1 MPVGEAG
8 VSVAG
13 AIVARMVSID
23 AGLARLG
30 TEFWQWRAANS
41 FRTSDDIPRIER
53 PPGWLPRFDPAGVD
67 AQRRELESFVEQWRA
82 TDVAGLPIPDQ
93 VDHRLLGSALAR
105 VRWELDVLRNW
116 ERDAV
121 FLTSQV
127 LGPWFDLLLAPPPFG
142 AARQA
147 DLVVVLG
154 AVPQAVEQAIE
165 NLERAGVAAL
175 ARVAAAELADIGPRL
190 AESVAALAAHVD
202 AATATAL
209 AEAQPAASAAL
220 TRYAQWLE
228 ASADRLGPEVV
239 VGRDAFVWYLRQVA
253 LVATEPEE
261 LVRGALQE
269 YRRAIAAETISRNAH
284 RDAAEA
290 PLAGDVAAEVAAQ
303 AAAEAEVRSLYERE
317 DLLSQP
323 DDLRRYRFAEYPAYL
338 EPVAFLGVTDDLAN
352 ERSRERDAVSYVPAP
367 AADLPYFDAANARDP
382 RLGIIHE
389 GAHSQQ
395 LALSWGHPRAM
406 RRHYVDSVAN
416 EGIAHYNEE
425 LMLDAG
431 LFDDA
436 PHSQT
441 TLHNFMRLRAL
452 RVVVDVN
459 LATGAFGLEEAI
471 DFFIRLVPMD
481 APTATE
487 ETSFYVATPGLAMS
501 YLVGKLEVKRL
512 LADAVVARGDEFSL
526 REFHD
531 SLWLNGN
538 VPVSLQRWELLGDR
552 GDVDVLDAAGDWL
565 ETFPG

>member
-1 MPVGEAG
+1 
-8 VSVAG
+8 
-13 AIVARMVSID
+13 MVSID
-23 AGLARLG
+23 ADLARLG

-53 PPGWLPRFDPAGVD
+53 PPGWVPRFDPASID
-67 AQRRELESFVEQWRA
+67 AQRRELEPFVERWRA
-82 TDVAGLPIPDQ
+82 TDAAALPIPDQ

-127 LGPWFDLLLAPPPFG
+127 LGPWFDLLLAPPFG
-142 AARQA
+142 AERQS
-147 DLVVVLG
+147 DLVSVLG
-154 AVPQAVEQAIE
+154 AVPQAVEQAIA

-190 AESVAALAAHVD
+190 ADSVAALAGHVD

-220 TRYAQWLE
+220 TRYARWLE

-239 VGRDAFVWYLRQVA
+239 VGREAFVWYLRQVA
-253 LVATEPEE
+253 LVAAEPEE

-290 PLAGDVAAEVAAQ
+290 PLAIDVAAEIRAQ
-303 AAAEAEVRSLYERE
+303 AEAEEEVRSLYERE
-317 DLLSQP
+317 GLLSQP
-323 DDLRRYRFAEYPAYL
+323 DSLRRYRFAAYPAYL
-338 EPVAFLGVTDDLAN
+338 APVAFLGVTDDLTN
-352 ERSRERDAVSYVPAP
+352 EQSRELDAVSYVPAP

-441 TLHNFMRLRAL
+441 TVHNFMRLRAL

-459 LATGAFGLEEAI
+459 LATGVFSLDEAI
-471 DFFIRLVPMD
+471 GFFVRLVPMD

-487 ETSFYVATPGLAMS
+487 ETSYYVATPGLAMS

-512 LADAVVARGDEFSL
+512 LADAVVASGDDFSL
-526 REFHD
+526 REFHN

-552 GDVDVLDAAGDWL
+552 GDVDVIDAAGDWA

>member
-323 DDLRRYRFAEYPAYL
+323 DDLRRYRFAEYQAYL

-352 ERSRERDAVSYVPAP
+352 ERSRERDAVSYVSAP
-367 AADLPYFDAANARDP
+367 AVDLPYFDAANARDP

-441 TLHNFMRLRAL
+441 TVHNFMRLRAL

-481 APTATE
+481 ALTATE

>member
-105 VRWELDVLRNW
+105 VRWELDVLRNC

-202 AATATAL
+202 ASTATAL

-290 PLAGDVAAEVAAQ
+290 PLAVDVAAEVATQ

-338 EPVAFLGVTDDLAN
+338 EPVAFLGVTDDLTN

-416 EGIAHYNEE
+416 EGVAHYNEE

-441 TLHNFMRLRAL
+441 TVHNFMRLRAL

-459 LATGAFGLEEAI
+459 LATGAFGLDEAI
-471 DFFIRLVPMD
+471 DFFVRLVPMD
-481 APTATE
+481 VGTATE

>member
-1 MPVGEAG
+1 
-8 VSVAG
+8 
-13 AIVARMVSID
+13 MVSID

-147 DLVVVLG
+147 DLVIVLG

-269 YRRAIAAETISRNAH
+269 YRRAIAAETISRNTH

-303 AAAEAEVRSLYERE
+303 AEAEAEVRSLYERE
-317 DLLSQP
+317 GLLSQP
-323 DDLRRYRFAEYPAYL
+323 DSLRRYRFAEYPAYL
-338 EPVAFLGVTDDLAN
+338 EPVAFLGVTDDLTN
-352 ERSRERDAVSYVPAP
+352 ERSRELDAVSYVPAP
-367 AADLPYFDAANARDP
+367 AVDLPYFDAANARDP

-441 TLHNFMRLRAL
+441 TVHNFMRLRAL

-471 DFFIRLVPMD
+471 DFFVRLVPMD
-481 APTATE
+481 ALTATE

-565 ETFPG
+565 ETFPGRSEGGAVP

>member
-1 MPVGEAG
+1 
-8 VSVAG
+8 
-13 AIVARMVSID
+13 MVSID
-23 AGLARLG
+23 ADLARLG
-30 TEFWQWRAANS
+30 SEFWHWRAANS

-53 PPGWLPRFDPAGVD
+53 PSGWVPRFDPASID
-67 AQRRELESFVEQWRA
+67 AQRRELEPFVERWRS
-82 TDVAGLPIPDQ
+82 TDAAGLPIPDQ

-142 AARQA
+142 AERQS
-147 DLVVVLG
+147 DLVSVLG
-154 AVPQAVEQAIE
+154 AVPQAVEQAIA

-190 AESVAALAAHVD
+190 ADSVAALAGHVD

-253 LVATEPEE
+253 LVAAEPEE

-284 RDAAEA
+284 RDAVEA
-290 PLAGDVAAEVAAQ
+290 PLAVDVAAEVAHQ
-303 AAAEAEVRSLYERE
+303 AEAEEEVRSLYERE
-317 DLLSQP
+317 GLLSQP
-323 DDLRRYRFAEYPAYL
+323 DSLRRYRFAAYPAYL
-338 EPVAFLGVTDDLAN
+338 APVSFLGVTDDLTN

-395 LALSWGHPRAM
+395 LARSWGHPRAM

-441 TLHNFMRLRAL
+441 TVHNFMRLRAL

-471 DFFIRLVPMD
+471 DFFVRLVPMD
-481 APTATE
+481 ALTATE
-487 ETSFYVATPGLAMS
+487 ETSYYVATPGLAMS

-512 LADAVVARGDEFSL
+512 LADAVVARGDDFSL

-565 ETFPG
+565 DTFPG

>member
-1 MPVGEAG
+1 MSADATN
-8 VSVAG
+8 VAPM
-13 AIVARMVSID
+13 ADID
-23 AGLARLG
+23 ADLARLG
-30 TEFWQWRAANS
+30 AGFWEWRAANS

-53 PPGWLPRFDPAGVD
+53 PAGWVPRFTLEAV
-67 AQRRELESFVEQWRA
+67 AEQRRELAEFVEQWRA
-82 TDVAGLPIPDQ
+82 TDVSGLPTPDQ

-121 FLTSQV
+121 FLTSQI

-147 DLVVVLG
+147 DLVTVLD
-154 AVPQAVEQAIE
+154 AVPRAVDQAIA

-175 ARVAAAELADIGPRL
+175 AGVAAAELADIGPRL
-190 AESVAALAAHVD
+190 ADSVAALTPHVD
-202 AATATAL
+202 MTTATAL
-209 AEAQPAASAAL
+209 AEAQPGASEAL
-220 TRYAQWLE
+220 TRYVQWLE
-228 ASADRLGPEVV
+228 ASAGRLGPEVV
-239 VGRDAFVWYLRQVA
+239 VGRDAFVWYLRHVA
-253 LVATEPEE
+253 LVASEPEE
-261 LVRGALQE
+261 LVRAAENE
-269 YRRAIAAETISRNAH
+269 YRRAVIAETVSRTRH

-290 PLAGDVAAEVAAQ
+290 PLAPDVAAEVDAQ
-303 AAAEAEVRSLYERE
+303 AAAEAEVRALYERE
-317 DLLSQP
+317 GLLSQP
-323 DDLRRYRFAEYPAYL
+323 DTLRHYRFSAYPAYL
-338 EPVAFLGVTDDLAN
+338 EPVAFLGVTDDLTN

-367 AADLPYFDAANARDP
+367 AAELPYFDAANARDP

-389 GAHSQQ
+389 GAHAQQ
-395 LALSWGHPRAM
+395 LALSWGHPRAL

-441 TLHNFMRLRAL
+441 TVHNFMRLRAL
-452 RVVVDVN
+452 RVIVDVN
-459 LATGAFGLEEAI
+459 LATGALGLGEAV
-471 DFFIRLVPMD
+471 DFFVRLVPMD
-481 APTATE
+481 VGTATE

-512 LADAVVARGDEFSL
+512 IADAVVAHGDEFSL
-526 REFHD
+526 REIHD
-531 SLWLNGN
+531 SVWLNGN

-552 GDVDVLDAAGDWL
+552 GDVDVLDAAGDWA

>member
-1 MPVGEAG
+1 MAQ
-8 VSVAG
+8 
-13 AIVARMVSID
+13 ID
-23 AGLARLG
+23 ADLARLG

-53 PPGWLPRFDPAGVD
+53 PAGWVPRFDPA
-67 AQRRELESFVEQWRA
+67 AIERQRAELAAFVERWRA
-82 TDVAGLPIPDQ
+82 TRDATLPVPDQ

-127 LGPWFDLLLAPPPFG
+127 IGPWFDLLLAPPPFG

-147 DLVVVLG
+147 DLVSVLE
-154 AVPQAVEQAIE
+154 AVPQAVEQAIA

-175 ARVAAAELADIGPRL
+175 ARVAAAELAEIGPRL
-190 AESVAALAAHVD
+190 AASVAALAAHVD
-202 AATATAL
+202 AATAAAL
-209 AEAQPAASAAL
+209 AGAQPAASTAL

-228 ASADRLGPEVV
+228 ASADRLGAEVV
-239 VGRDAFVWYLRQVA
+239 VGRDAFVWYLRHVA
-253 LVATEPEE
+253 LVAAEPEE

-269 YRRAIAAETISRNAH
+269 YRRAVAAETISRNRH
-284 RDAAEA
+284 RDVAEA
-290 PLAGDVAAEVAAQ
+290 PLAVDVAAEVAAQ
-303 AAAEAEVRSLYERE
+303 AEAEVEVRSLYERE
-317 DLLSQP
+317 GLLSQP
-323 DDLRRYRFAEYPAYL
+323 ESLRGYRFSEYPDYL

-352 ERSRERDAVSYVPAP
+352 ERSRERGAVSYVPAP
-367 AADLPYFDAANARDP
+367 AAELPYFDAANARDP

-441 TLHNFMRLRAL
+441 TVHNFMRLRAL

-459 LATGAFGLEEAI
+459 LATGAFSLDEAI
-471 DFFIRLVPMD
+471 GQFVRLVPMD
-481 APTATE
+481 VPTATE
-487 ETSFYVATPGLAMS
+487 ETSYYVATPGLAMS

-512 LADAVVARGDEFSL
+512 LADAVVALGDGFSL

-531 SLWLNGN
+531 TLWLNGN

-552 GDVDVLDAAGDWL
+552 GDVDVLDAAGDWA

>member
-1 MPVGEAG
+1 
-8 VSVAG
+8 
-13 AIVARMVSID
+13 MVSID
-23 AGLARLG
+23 ADLARLG
-30 TEFWQWRAANS
+30 TEFWQWRAGNS

-53 PPGWLPRFDPAGVD
+53 PPGWVPRFDPASID
-67 AQRRELESFVEQWRA
+67 AQRRELEPFVERWRA
-82 TDVAGLPIPDQ
+82 TDAAALPIPDQ

-121 FLTSQV
+121 FLTSQI

-142 AARQA
+142 SQRQA
-147 DLVVVLG
+147 DLVTVLG
-154 AVPQAVEQAIE
+154 AVPQAVDQAIA
-165 NLERAGVAAL
+165 NLDRAGVAAL
-175 ARVAAAELADIGPRL
+175 ARVAAGELADIGPRV
-190 AESVAALAAHVD
+190 ARSVAALTGHVD

-253 LVATEPEE
+253 LVAAEPEE

-284 RDAAEA
+284 RDAVEA
-290 PLAGDVAAEVAAQ
+290 PLAVDVAAEVAHQ
-303 AAAEAEVRSLYERE
+303 AEAEEEVRSLYERE
-317 DLLSQP
+317 GLLSQP
-323 DDLRRYRFAEYPAYL
+323 DSLRRYRFAAYPAYL
-338 EPVAFLGVTDDLAN
+338 APVSFLGVTDDLTN
-352 ERSRERDAVSYVPAP
+352 EQSRERDAVSYVPAP

-395 LALSWGHPRAM
+395 LARSWGHPRAM

-441 TLHNFMRLRAL
+441 TVYNFMRLRAL

-471 DFFIRLVPMD
+471 DFFVRLVPMD
-481 APTATE
+481 ALTATE
-487 ETSFYVATPGLAMS
+487 ETSYYVATPGLAMS

-512 LADAVVARGDEFSL
+512 LADAVVARGDDFSL

-538 VPVSLQRWELLGDR
+538 VPVSLQRWEMLGDR
-552 GDVDVLDAAGDWL
+552 ADVDVLDAAGDWL
-565 ETFPG
+565 DTFPG

>member
-1 MPVGEAG
+1 M
-8 VSVAG
+8 SVAG

-82 TDVAGLPIPDQ
+82 TDAAGLPIPDQ

-121 FLTSQV
+121 FLTSQI
-127 LGPWFDLLLAPPPFG
+127 LGPWFDLLLAPPPFD
-142 AARQA
+142 AQRQA
-147 DLVVVLG
+147 YLVTVLD
-154 AVPQAVEQAIE
+154 AVPRAVEQAIA
-165 NLERAGVAAL
+165 NLERAGVGAL

-190 AESVAALAAHVD
+190 AESVAALAGHVD

-303 AAAEAEVRSLYERE
+303 AEAEAEVRSLYERE
-317 DLLSQP
+317 GLLSQP
-323 DDLRRYRFAEYPAYL
+323 DALRRYRFAEYPAYL
-338 EPVAFLGVTDDLAN
+338 EPVAFLGVTDDLTN
-352 ERSRERDAVSYVPAP
+352 ERSRELDAVSYVPAP
-367 AADLPYFDAANARDP
+367 AVDLPYFDAANARDP

-436 PHSQT
+436 PHSRT
-441 TLHNFMRLRAL
+441 TVHNFMRLRAL

-459 LATGAFGLEEAI
+459 LATGVFGLEEAI
-471 DFFIRLVPMD
+471 DFFVRLVPMD
-481 APTATE
+481 ALTATE

>member
-1 MPVGEAG
+1 MSAG
-8 VSVAG
+8 TTS
-13 AIVARMVSID
+13 VARMADID
-23 AGLARLG
+23 ADLARLG
-30 TEFWQWRAANS
+30 TEFWGWRAANS

-53 PPGWLPRFDPAGVD
+53 PVGWVPRFDPASVD
-67 AQRRELESFVEQWRA
+67 EQRRELADFVERWRA
-82 TDVAGLPIPDQ
+82 TDAAGLPIPDQ

-121 FLTSQV
+121 FLTSQI
-127 LGPWFDLLLAPPPFG
+127 LGPWFDLLLEPPPFG

-147 DLVVVLG
+147 DLVTVLE
-154 AVPQAVEQAIE
+154 AVPQAVDQAIA

-175 ARVAAAELADIGPRL
+175 ARVAATELHDIGSRLADSVS
-190 AESVAALAAHVD
+190 AVAAVVH
-202 AATATAL
+202 AATARAL
-209 AEAQPAASAAL
+209 AEAQPAASEAL
-220 TRYAQWLE
+220 DRYAQWLE
-228 ASADRLGPEVV
+228 ASADRLGPEIV
-239 VGRDAFVWYLRQVA
+239 VGRDAFVWYLRHVA
-253 LVATEPEE
+253 LVAAEPEE
-261 LVRGALQE
+261 LVRSALQE
-269 YRRAIAAETISRNAH
+269 YRRAIAAETISRTRH

-290 PLAGDVAAEVAAQ
+290 PLAHDVAAEVDAQ
-303 AAAEAEVRSLYERE
+303 AAAEAEVRALYERE

-323 DDLRRYRFAEYPAYL
+323 ETLRHYLFAEYPAYL
-338 EPVAFLGVTDDLAN
+338 EPVSFLGVTDDLTN

-367 AADLPYFDAANARDP
+367 APGLPYFDAANARDP

-425 LMLDAG
+425 MMLDAG

-441 TLHNFMRLRAL
+441 TVHNFMRLRAL

-459 LATGAFGLEEAI
+459 LATGAFGLQEAV
-471 DFFIRLVPMD
+471 DFFVRLVPMD
-481 APTATE
+481 VGTATE
-487 ETSFYVATPGLAMS
+487 ETSYYVATPGLAMS
-501 YLVGKLEVKRL
+501 YHVGKLEVKRL
-512 LADAVVARGDEFSL
+512 LADTVVARGDDFSL

-531 SLWLNGN
+531 SVWLNGN

-552 GDVDVLDAAGDWL
+552 GDVDVLDAAGDWV

>member
-1 MPVGEAG
+1 MSAHETN
-8 VSVAG
+8 VAG
-13 AIVARMVSID
+13 MAQID
-23 AGLARLG
+23 ADLARLG
-30 TEFWQWRAANS
+30 TEFRQWRAANS
-41 FRTSDDIPRIER
+41 FRTSDDIPRVER
-53 PPGWLPRFDPAGVD
+53 PAGWVPRIDPVSVEER
-67 AQRRELESFVEQWRA
+67 RRELAGFVEQWRA
-82 TDVAGLPIPDQ
+82 TDVSGLPIPDQ

-121 FLTSQV
+121 FLTSQI

-147 DLVVVLG
+147 DLVTVLG
-154 AVPQAVEQAIE
+154 AVPQAVEQAIA
-165 NLERAGVAAL
+165 NLERAGVATL
-175 ARVAAAELADIGPRL
+175 ARVAAAELASIGSRL
-190 AESVAALAAHVD
+190 AGSVSALTAHVD

-209 AEAQPAASAAL
+209 AAAQPAASAAL

-228 ASADRLGPEVV
+228 ASAGRLGPEVV
-239 VGRDAFVWYLRQVA
+239 VGRDAFVWYLRHVA

-261 LVRGALQE
+261 LVRAALQE
-269 YRRAIAAETISRNAH
+269 YRRAVAAETISRNRH
-284 RDAAEA
+284 RAVTDA
-290 PLAGDVAAEVAAQ
+290 PLAADVAAEVAAQ
-303 AAAEAEVRSLYERE
+303 AAAEAEVRALYERE
-317 DLLSQP
+317 GLLSQP
-323 DDLRRYRFAEYPAYL
+323 ESLRRYRFAEYPAYL
-338 EPVAFLGVTDDLAN
+338 EPIAFLGVTDDLTN
-352 ERSRERDAVSYVPAP
+352 ERSREGDAVSYVPVP
-367 AADLPYFDAANARDP
+367 AVELPYFDAANARDP

-406 RRHYVDSVAN
+406 RRQYVDSVAN

-441 TLHNFMRLRAL
+441 IVHNFMRLRAL

-459 LATGAFGLEEAI
+459 LATGVFGLDEAI
-471 DFFIRLVPMD
+471 DFFVRLVPMD

-487 ETSFYVATPGLAMS
+487 ETSYYVATPGLAMA

-512 LADAVVARGDEFSL
+512 LADAVVARGDDFSL

-552 GDVDVLDAAGDWL
+552 GDVDVLDAAGDWA

>member
-1 MPVGEAG
+1 MADF
-8 VSVAG
+8 
-13 AIVARMVSID
+13 D
-23 AGLARLG
+23 ADLARLG
-30 TEFWQWRAANS
+30 AEFWEWRAANS
-41 FRTSDDIPRIER
+41 FRTSDDIPRLER
-53 PPGWLPRFDPAGVD
+53 PVRWLPRFDPASVD
-67 AQRRELESFVEQWRA
+67 EQRRELADFVERWRA
-82 TDVAGLPIPDQ
+82 TDAARLPIPDQ

-121 FLTSQV
+121 FLTSQI
-127 LGPWFDLLLAPPPFG
+127 LGPWFDLLLEPAPFG
-142 AARQA
+142 AVRQVG
-147 DLVVVLG
+147 LVAVLEAVPG
-154 AVPQAVEQAIE
+154 AVDQAIA

-175 ARVAAAELADIGPRL
+175 ARVAVAELDGIGPRL
-190 AESVAALAAHVD
+190 AESVSALTPEVD
-202 AATATAL
+202 RATARAL

-220 TRYAQWLE
+220 DRYAQWLE

-239 VGRDAFVWYLRQVA
+239 VGRDAFVWYLRHVA
-253 LVATEPEE
+253 LVAAEPEE

-269 YRRAIAAETISRNAH
+269 YRRAITAETISRGRH
-284 RDAAEA
+284 RETPEA
-290 PLAGDVAAEVAAQ
+290 PLARDLSAEI
-303 AAAEAEVRSLYERE
+303 AAEAEAEVEVRGMYERE
-317 DLLSQP
+317 GLLSQP
-323 DDLRRYRFAEYPAYL
+323 ASLRRYRFAAYPAYL
-338 EPVAFLGVTDDLAN
+338 EPIAFLGVTDDLTN
-352 ERSRERDAVSYVPAP
+352 ERSRDRDAVSYVPAP

-441 TLHNFMRLRAL
+441 TVHNFMRLRAL

-459 LATGAFGLEEAI
+459 LATGAFSLDEAI
-471 DFFIRLVPMD
+471 DAFVRLVPMD
-481 APTATE
+481 AATATE
-487 ETSFYVATPGLAMS
+487 ETSYYVATPGLAMS

-512 LADAVVARGDEFSL
+512 LADAVVARGDDFSL
-526 REFHD
+526 REFND

-552 GDVDVLDAAGDWL
+552 ADVDVLDAAGDWVD
-565 ETFPG
+565 TFPG